1 MDGEYARL
9 VVFAILTVL
18 WSWLRSWRLNKLLDT
33 NQFNEIAWAIGGIVL
48 TSGLLFKAINSAEL
62 RKIIGADGCLALLV
76 GAGSQVL
83 SSLGVGMKEDIAHL
97 RKSIFN
103 RKNRKLIP

>member
-9 VVFAILTVL
+9 VVFTILTIF
-18 WSWLRSWRLNKLLDT
+18 WSCLRSWRLNRLLDT

-48 TSGLLFKAINSAEL
+48 TSGLLFKAVDNAEL
-62 RKIIGADGCLALLV
+62 RKMIGTDGCLALLV

-83 SSLGVGMKEDIAHL
+83 SSLGDGIKGDIDHL
-97 RKSIFN
+97 RRNIFGLT
-103 RKNRKLIP
+103 KKTKP